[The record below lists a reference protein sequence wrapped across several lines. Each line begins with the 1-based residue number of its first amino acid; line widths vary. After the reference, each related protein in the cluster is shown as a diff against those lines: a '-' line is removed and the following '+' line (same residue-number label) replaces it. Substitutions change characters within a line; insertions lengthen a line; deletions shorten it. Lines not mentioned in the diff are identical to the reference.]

1 MQVFRTCFSKLRFQ
15 LIPCKPQ
22 KILHSPETAEISA
35 EKPSHN
41 YYRRNRRQQ
50 HPYRIPD
57 PFPRNC
63 PLINCGNNR
72 PNRRK
77 LRLKQAREQQERKNL
92 NRCFRPVSFILFF
105 QNLFSF
111 LFHFH
116 THLLQFPS
124 DIKQEHII
132 QYMDHVIFP
141 FQYLIKASQCIQQ
154 FLPVFQRISD
164 LLCCYSISRY
174 IISDSFH

>member
-1 MQVFRTCFSKLRFQ
+1 MQFFRTCFSKLRFQ
-15 LIPCKPQ
+15 LTPCKPQ

-57 PFPRNC
+57 PFPRNR

-111 LFHFH
+111 LFHFSVVIQCRIVR
-116 THLLQFPS
+116 TITIPSAAEESLLW
-124 DIKQEHII
+124 
-132 QYMDHVIFP
+132 
-141 FQYLIKASQCIQQ
+141 
-154 FLPVFQRISD
+154 
-164 LLCCYSISRY
+164 
-174 IISDSFH
+174 SFHSSPVLSQRPL